1 MKYEKRDGI
10 GVITLQRPE
19 RLNALTF
26 EVYAALRD
34 RFAEL
39 EREDDVRVV
48 VLTGAGRAFCS
59 GGDVKEIIGPLL
71 NMNGAQLLDF
81 TRLTC
86 DVVRN
91 MRRLR
96 KPIIA
101 AVNGVAT
108 GAGAVLAAAAD
119 FRICSDTAR
128 FAFLFTRVGLSG
140 ADMGA
145 AFLLPRLVGFARAT
159 ELLMLGDFFDASEAL
174 RIGFVHKVT
183 TADRLEAETMALAD
197 RLKAAP
203 ALGLAVTKE
212 MLNRETA
219 MSLEQALEA
228 EAIAQA
234 VCMQTADFRE
244 AYRAFIEKREP
255 KFNQG

>member
-1 MKYEKRDGI
+1 MKFEKRDGV
-10 GVITLQRPE
+10 GVITLDRPE

-26 EVYAALRD
+26 EVYAGLRD
-34 RFAEL
+34 LLADL
-39 EREDDVRVV
+39 ERQDDVRVV
-48 VLTGAGRAFCS
+48 VITGAGRAFCS
-59 GGDVKEIIGPLL
+59 GGDVKDIIGPLL
-71 NMNGAQLLDF
+71 SMNGAQLLDF

-86 DVVRN
+86 DVIRN

-101 AVNGVAT
+101 SINGVAT
-108 GAGAVLAAAAD
+108 GAGAVIAAAAD
-119 FRICSDTAR
+119 FRICVDTAK

-145 AFLLPRLVGFARAT
+145 AFLLPRLVGTTKAT
-159 ELLMLGDFFDASEAL
+159 EILMLGEFFDAAEAL
-174 RIGFVHKVT
+174 RIGFVNQVVAAHQ
-183 TADRLEAETMALAD
+183 LEAETQALANK
-197 RLKAAP
+197 LTAAP
-203 ALGLAVTKE
+203 ALGIAVTKE
-212 MLNRETA
+212 MINREMA

-234 VCMQTADFRE
+234 VCMQTADFKE
-244 AYRAFIEKREP
+244 AYQAFIEKREP